1 MYITG
6 ITQGLK
12 KVYMQIL
19 WFPTLW
25 HSIFSGFPPHFP
37 VSLTVLNFFSLIL
50 QFRKTESFCLRFRCL
65 SGDWP
70 PWNRCID
77 MKLTIFGSILS
88 RTESILLFL
97 PVFDHSSVPLNYCW
111 CVYKIICL
119 KFKIVNSERF
129 TPMQNTLLLLEP
141 EFPVDHLKTNQK
153 ERTVLSCSMESVFHV
168 TSFLLFQN
176 MYKSSVCPIV
186 KRSLITGFI
195 LFNYVYWTPIL

>member
-1 MYITG
+1 
-6 ITQGLK
+6 
-12 KVYMQIL
+12 MQIL
-19 WFPTLW
+19 WLPTLW

-37 VSLTVLNFFSLIL
+37 ASLTVLNFFSLIL

-65 SGDWP
+65 NGDWP

-88 RTESILLFL
+88 RIESILLFL
-97 PVFDHSSVPLNYCW
+97 PAFDHSSVPLNYCW

-119 KFKIVNSERF
+119 KLMIVNSERF

-153 ERTVLSCSMESVFHV
+153 ARTVLSCSMESVFPV

-195 LFNYVYWTPIL
+195 LFSYIYWTPVL